1 MTGCGKSKETA
12 TEKIAEPNV
21 TIKTSKENSEEKE
34 TDEIRAKE
42 EESKQESE
50 TQMEL
55 KGVTEGLLSVLE
67 VEEETVEKELQKWT
81 SKNGYVSAAGVVF
94 YDPMWISFSEDK
106 YSIDGYLLFEQE
118 GNGIRPEG
126 EQKKITMD
134 YYKTKK
140 RIEFHE

>member
-21 TIKTSKENSEEKE
+21 TIKSSKENSEEKE
-34 TDEIRAKE
+34 TDEIRAK
-42 EESKQESE
+42 
-50 TQMEL
+50 
-55 KGVTEGLLSVLE
+55 
-67 VEEETVEKELQKWT
+67 EEETVEKELQKWT